1 MFQLSVV
8 DHIRL
13 TFGDVLCSYKAHTS
27 AAEKLAR
34 RAWQLKMTVL
44 VLLGLGAVAGVAAIL
59 GTARAFSMIA
69 AATAS
74 LAFMGYA
81 TYVALDFDPRVYA
94 HRSCAARFWLLC
106 EKYRALLTEIQ
117 DGLLDTPEVKARRD
131 ALIREAHGVY
141 EQAPLADRDVYR
153 LAKRALS
160 STDAHMISDAEID
173 RFLPQSV
180 QRGNPTAA

>member
-13 TFGDVLCSYKAHTS
+13 TFGDVVCSYRAHTN

-34 RAWQLKMTVL
+34 RAWQMKTTVL
-44 VLLGLGAVAGVAAIL
+44 ALLGVGVIACTAAIVL
-59 GTARAFSMIA
+59 TARAFPIVA
-69 AATAS
+69 AVTVGLAFLGYAAS
-74 LAFMGYA
+74 L
-81 TYVALDFDPRVYA
+81 ALDFDPRVYA
-94 HRSCAARFWLLC
+94 HRACAAKFWLLC

-117 DGLLDTPEVKARRD
+117 DGVLQPQEVRARRD
-131 ALIREAHGVY
+131 ALIREAHSVY
-141 EQAPLADRDVYR
+141 EQAPLADRDAYR

-160 STDAHMISDAEID
+160 PTEAHTMSDAEID

-180 QRGNPTAA
+180 QRGNPTPA

>member
-13 TFGDVLCSYKAHTS
+13 TFGDVVCSYTAHTA

-34 RAWQLKMTVL
+34 RAWKMKMTVL
-44 VLLGLGAVAGVAAIL
+44 ALLGVGVVACTAAIV
-59 GTARAFSMIA
+59 GTARAFPIIA
-69 AATAS
+69 SAMVA
-74 LAFMGYA
+74 LAFLGYA
-81 TYVALDFDPRVYA
+81 TYLALDFDPRVYA

-117 DGLLDTPEVKARRD
+117 DGLLQIEEVRERRD
-131 ALIREAHGVY
+131 ELIREVHSVY
-141 EQAPLADRDVYR
+141 EHAPLADRDAYR

-160 STDAHMISDAEID
+160 STPAHTISDAEID

-180 QRGNPTAA
+180 QRGNPTPA

>member
-13 TFGDVLCSYKAHTS
+13 TFGDVVCSYMTHTS

-34 RAWQLKMTVL
+34 QAWQVKTTVL
-44 VLLGLGAVAGVAAIL
+44 ALLGAGVVACTTAIV
-59 GTARAFSMIA
+59 GTARAFPIIA
-69 AATAS
+69 AVMVG
-74 LAFMGYA
+74 LAFLGYA
-81 TYVALDFDPRVYA
+81 TYLALNFDPRVYA

-117 DGLLDTPEVKARRD
+117 DGVLQPEEVRERRD
-131 ALIREAHGVY
+131 ALIREVHGVY
-141 EQAPLADRDVYR
+141 EHAPLADRDAYR

-160 STDAHMISDAEID
+160 STQAHSISDAEID

-180 QRGNPTAA
+180 QRGNPTPA